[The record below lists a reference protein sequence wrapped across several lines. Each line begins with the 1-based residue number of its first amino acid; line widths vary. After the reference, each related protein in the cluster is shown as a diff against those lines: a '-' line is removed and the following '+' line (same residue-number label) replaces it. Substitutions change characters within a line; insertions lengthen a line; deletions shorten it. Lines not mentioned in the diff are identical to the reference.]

1 MTKSNS
7 LCLSVNPLDNCNKYS
22 YSDEDLIS
30 RFQSGDE
37 NAYVELVNRYKDKL
51 LNFVFYFIKDEEL
64 SEDIVQETFIRLYQK
79 KHYYKQIAKFS
90 TWIYTIA
97 RNLSNTELRKKNR
110 SNLVF
115 LSQIYKNNKDYE
127 IKSDDQDLNMEIENQ
142 FLLKE
147 LHDSIDKLPENHKS
161 VIILR
166 DIQGLSYDDISNIL
180 DVPLGTI
187 KSRINRARLQLQVSL
202 KNFKKE

>member
-1 MTKSNS
+1 MKNIII
-7 LCLSVNPLDNCNKYS
+7 NK
-22 YSDEDLIS
+22 LQN
-30 RFQSGDE
+30 FLHGFT
-37 NAYVELVNRYKDKL
+37 L
-51 LNFVFYFIKDEEL
+51 L
-64 SEDIVQETFIRLYQK
+64 
-79 KHYYKQIAKFS
+79 
-90 TWIYTIA
+90 
-97 RNLSNTELRKKNR
+97 NLSNTELRKNR

-202 KNFKKE
+202 KNFKRSDNNGFINSKI